1 MPAIRSDD
9 SWWPPSYLVS
19 GMRWLV
25 KHPKDA
31 DPEGRFRDPV
41 YNKLWTPVWEGTLT
55 DGIRL
60 TGCAGGMI
68 HVDESDLEWALVD
81 VGISGGTRPR
91 LKKHS
96 TLTLINAFEYCLCL
110 AAYEVDGKR
119 IPSGAVSNA
128 HIIKVGGPLVA
139 HDIGRGLLND
149 AHWMLS
155 SKASGGSAP
164 IPAAALDRATEI
176 FKAISASVYGQA
188 IDLLSFVNRAIG
200 ANRERHYDETLI
212 LAWSVTEACQS
223 TLWDRY
229 IMEASG
235 KHGFL
240 VGKDR
245 RKKLKG
251 RDFTASVVTENLT
264 LAGHID
270 DAFRQRMDR
279 VRSARNKWAH
289 ELVVPTPA
297 TAKEA
302 LQVAMSMC
310 SRVIGQNVEDLP
322 L

>member
-1 MPAIRSDD
+1 MPKNRNDD
-9 SWWPPSYLVS
+9 GWWPPSYLVS

-31 DPEGRFRDPV
+31 DPEGRFKDPI
-41 YNKLWTPVWEGTLT
+41 YNKLWTQVWEGTLT
-55 DGIRL
+55 DGIKL

-68 HVDESDLEWALVD
+68 HVDESDLEWTLIEA
-81 VGISGGTRPR
+81 GIAKGVQPQP
-91 LKKHS
+91 KKYN

-110 AAYEVDGKR
+110 ASYEVDGVR
-119 IPSGAVSNA
+119 ISSGAVSDA
-128 HIIKVGGPLVA
+128 HIIKVGGPLMA

-149 AHWMLS
+149 AHWMLL
-155 SKASGGSAP
+155 SKAQGGRPP
-164 IPAAALDRATEI
+164 ITAAALDRATEI
-176 FKAISASVYGQA
+176 FKAVSASAYPQA
-188 IDLLSFVNRAIG
+188 LDLLSFVNRAIG
-200 ANRERHYDETLI
+200 ANREKHYDETLI

-223 TLWDRY
+223 TLWDRF
-229 IMEASG
+229 IAEASD
-235 KHGFL
+235 KHGFH
-240 VGKDR
+240 VGKER

-270 DAFRQRMDR
+270 DTFRQRMDR

-289 ELVVPTPA
+289 ELVVPTPV

-302 LQVAMSMC
+302 LQVAMSLC
-310 SRVIGQNVEDLP
+310 SRVIGENVEDLP